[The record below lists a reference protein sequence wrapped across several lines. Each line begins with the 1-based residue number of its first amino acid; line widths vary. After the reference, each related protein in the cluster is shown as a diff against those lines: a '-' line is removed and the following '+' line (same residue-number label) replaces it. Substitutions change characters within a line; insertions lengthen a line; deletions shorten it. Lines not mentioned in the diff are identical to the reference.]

1 MPFDDRAALAA
12 LLATARD
19 VLEERVWPRLDGDGA
34 ADDDAA
40 LIARALALAAR
51 ALAEPDRSWSTL
63 DPPTGGNSRA
73 RAAALRR
80 PTAERLAVTNPG
92 YAEEVEGAPP

>member
-12 LLATARD
+12 LLATARE
-19 VLEERVWPRLDGDGA
+19 VLERRLRSGLDGA

-40 LIARALALAAR
+40 MIARALALAAR
-51 ALAEPDRSWSTL
+51 ALAAPDRAWSAL
-63 DPPTGGNSRA
+63 DPPTGGNTRA

-92 YAEEVEGAPP
+92 YAAEVEGAPP

>member
-12 LLATARD
+12 LLATARE
-19 VLEERVWPRLDGDGA
+19 VLERRVRSGLDGA

-40 LIARALALAAR
+40 MIARALGLAAR
-51 ALAEPDRSWSTL
+51 ALAEPDRAWSTL
-63 DPPTGGNSRA
+63 DPPSGGNSRA

-80 PTAERLAVTNPG
+80 PTAQRLAVTNPD